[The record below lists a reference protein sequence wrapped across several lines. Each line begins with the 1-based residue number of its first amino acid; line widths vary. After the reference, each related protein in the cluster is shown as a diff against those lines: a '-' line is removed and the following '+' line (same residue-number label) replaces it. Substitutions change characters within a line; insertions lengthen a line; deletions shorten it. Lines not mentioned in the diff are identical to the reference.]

1 MTNVTLSKIREKLL
15 DGLSGYAKD
24 FAIDCEDNL
33 ANHAINREYICDLIS
48 QFADNNVDIYYN
60 KMLEFVKENPDSLE
74 EVIEEGLYD
83 PSVGYRIW
91 DHIGAAQY
99 MVIEREIN
107 EELGSIVRYLAV
119 SYLWRMSEKDYT
131 EDGVSNLEDYLD
143 PYAMSTFDEIA
154 EAVDNFV
161 AGV

>member
-1 MTNVTLSKIREKLL
+1 MTNVNLSKIREKLL
-15 DGLSGYAKD
+15 GVLDGYAQD
-24 FAIDCEDNL
+24 FAEECEDHF
-33 ANHAINREYICDLIS
+33 ANYVSSQEYINDLIS
-48 QFADNNVDIYYN
+48 QFADCRVDVYYN
-60 KMLEFVKENPDSLE
+60 KLLNFAKENPLSLD

-83 PSVGYRIW
+83 PSVGYRFW
-91 DHIGAAQY
+91 DHVSAAQY

-107 EELGSIVRYLAV
+107 EELGSIIRYLAI

-131 EDGVSNLEDYLD
+131 EDELSDLEDYLD
-143 PYAMSTFDEIA
+143 PYAMLTFDEIA

>member
-1 MTNVTLSKIREKLL
+1 MTKANLSELRRIAKI
-15 DGLSGYAKD
+15 DLSGYALD
-24 FAIDCEDNL
+24 FAEECEDNF
-33 ANHAINREYICDLIS
+33 ASYVSSREYISDLIS
-48 QFADNNVDIYYN
+48 QFADNNVDIYYD

-107 EELGSIVRYLAV
+107 EELDSIIRYLAV

-131 EDGVSNLEDYLD
+131 EEEISDLEDYLD
-143 PYAMSTFDEIA
+143 PYAMSTIDEIA